1 MTLPVTYELKHVCR
15 QSGARLGVVTT
26 PHGSFETPV
35 FMPVGTQATVKT
47 MTPEELKT
55 IGANIILGNTY
66 HLWMRPGEA
75 VMREAG
81 GLHSFMHWDRSIL
94 TDSGGF
100 QVFSLAKLNKIS
112 EEGVLFQSHID
123 GSRHILTPEK
133 SIEIQQALGSDIMM
147 AMDECTPWPADKS
160 YAKKSLERTTRW
172 LERCVNTWAWGDA
185 RDQALDQA
193 LFGIIQGGTY
203 EDLRVQSAK
212 EVTSFDLPGYGIGG
226 LSVGEPAELMYAMI
240 EAIMPWMPQ
249 DRPRYLMGVGTP
261 DFLVECSIRGVDMFD
276 CVYPTRVARNGTAL
290 TSNGRVV
297 IRNAAYR
304 RDFTPL
310 DQSCKCY
317 TCRHYTRAYLH
328 HLIRCNEILGARLLT
343 WHNLSFLIHLMASIR
358 KAIRNDELL
367 SFRDAFLDQYYGN
380 VGEEIER
387 E

>member
-100 QVFSLAKLNKIS
+100 QVFSLAKLNKIT

-160 YAKKSLERTTRW
+160 YA
-172 LERCVNTWAWGDA
+172 
-185 RDQALDQA
+185 
-193 LFGIIQGGTY
+193 
-203 EDLRVQSAK
+203 
-212 EVTSFDLPGYGIGG
+212 
-226 LSVGEPAELMYAMI
+226 
-240 EAIMPWMPQ
+240 
-249 DRPRYLMGVGTP
+249 
-261 DFLVECSIRGVDMFD
+261 
-276 CVYPTRVARNGTAL
+276 
-290 TSNGRVV
+290 
-297 IRNAAYR
+297 
-304 RDFTPL
+304 
-310 DQSCKCY
+310 
-317 TCRHYTRAYLH
+317 
-328 HLIRCNEILGARLLT
+328 
-343 WHNLSFLIHLMASIR
+343 
-358 KAIRNDELL
+358 
-367 SFRDAFLDQYYGN
+367 
-380 VGEEIER
+380 
-387 E
+387 

>member
-1 MTLPVTYELKHVCR
+1 MMLPVTYELKHICR

-35 FMPVGTQATVKT
+35 FMPVGTQATVKA

-55 IGANIILGNTY
+55 IGSNIILGNTY
-66 HLWMRPGEA
+66 HLWMRPGVT

-100 QVFSLAKLNKIS
+100 QVFSLAKLNKIT

-172 LERCVNTWAWGDA
+172 LERCVNTWGGA
-185 RDQALDQA
+185 RDQSLNQT
-193 LFGIIQGGTY
+193 LFGIVQGGTY

-240 EAIMPWMPQ
+240 EAIMPWMPA

-261 DFLVECSIRGVDMFD
+261 DYLVECSIRGVDMFD

-290 TSNGRVV
+290 TSEGRVV
-297 IRNAAYR
+297 IRNASYIH
-304 RDFTPL
+304 DFTPL
-310 DQSCKCY
+310 DHSCECY
-317 TCRHYTRAYLH
+317 TCCHYTRAYLH
-328 HLIRCNEILGARLLT
+328 HLIRCNEILGARLLS
-343 WHNLSFLIHLMASIR
+343 WHNLSFLTHLMSSIR
-358 KAIRNDELL
+358 MAIRNDELL
-367 SFRDAFLDQYYGN
+367 SFRDAFMEQYYGN
-380 VGEEIER
+380 ARGKIER
-387 E
+387 K

>member
-1 MTLPVTYELKHVCR
+1 MTFPVTYELKHVCR

-35 FMPVGTQATVKT
+35 FMPVGTQATVKA
-47 MTPEELKT
+47 MTPEELKK
-55 IGANIILGNTY
+55 IGVDIILGNTY
-66 HLWMRPGEA
+66 HLWMRPGET
-75 VMREAG
+75 VMHEAC

-100 QVFSLAKLNKIS
+100 QVFSLAKLNKIT

-123 GSRHILTPEK
+123 GSRHMLTPEK
-133 SIEIQQALGSDIMM
+133 SIKIQQVLGSDIMM
-147 AMDECTPWPADKS
+147 AMDECTPWPAERN

-172 LERCVNTWAWGDA
+172 LERCVHTWDGA
-185 RDQALDQA
+185 RDLSPNQA
-193 LFGIIQGGTY
+193 LFGIVQGGTY
-203 EDLRVQSAK
+203 EELRVQSAK

-226 LSVGEPAELMYAMI
+226 LSVGEPAELMYAML
-240 EAIMPWMPQ
+240 EAIMPWMPT

-261 DFLVECSIRGVDMFD
+261 DHLVECSIRGVDMFD

-290 TSNGRVV
+290 TSEGRVV
-297 IRNAAYR
+297 IRNASYR
-304 RDFTPL
+304 HDYTPL
-310 DQSCKCY
+310 DHSCDCY

-343 WHNLSFLIHLMASIR
+343 WHNLSFLTRLMYAIR
-358 KAIRNDELL
+358 NAIRNDELL
-367 SFRDAFLDQYYGN
+367 SFRDVFMEQYYGN
-380 VGEEIER
+380 AGKEFER